1 MIKMSDKDHAWYED
15 PAVEYLYL
23 ASSTKNM
30 RGYHAPI
37 VNPKITFTGTNSFI
51 DFANF
56 IGSYFGPEDKRLL
69 IVVDKQLMQLGERT
83 GKRLSEMK
91 GFEFKIFN
99 NVQSDAP
106 KNTLMEGVKI
116 CEEFQPKAIIAIGGG
131 STMDTAK
138 GIFLLYE
145 KPQVNLNNLIIPSYL
160 GLRKKINLLIAIPTT
175 SGTGSEATTTSVI
188 TDTDRVPPKK
198 TAVTLYELCPDIA
211 VLHYDFVKSLPPE
224 LTAGT
229 GMDALSHAFGA
240 YMLTM
245 SNEYTDM
252 HNLKAIE
259 LILKYLPRAV
269 KRGDDMEAREKM
281 LLAAYIAGVGFSN
294 VVTSFDHGLGHSFG
308 AIFHVHH
315 GAAVGIFLPTAT
327 AFQAK
332 VSSRFVD
339 IAQLFGVNVK
349 EKSKDMVLK
358 ELLEKL
364 REFVQS
370 FGFPLSVRELNHPK
384 ITYEEY
390 MQEIDQMVNYAYKD
404 VTRLFSARRITV
416 SQVRRLFEV
425 GYENKIEDILDLYY
439 H

>member
-1 MIKMSDKDHAWYED
+1 MTDKEHAWYED

-56 IGSYFGPEDKRLL
+56 IGNYFGSDDKRLL
-69 IVVDKQLMQLGERT
+69 IVVDKELRQMGEKT
-83 GKRLSEMK
+83 GNRLSEMK
-91 GFEFKIFN
+91 GFTFRIFD
-99 NVQSDAP
+99 NVHSDAP

-116 CEEFQPKAIIAIGGG
+116 CEDFQPKAIIAIGGG

-145 KPQVNLNNLIIPSYL
+145 KPKVNLNNLIIPSYL
-160 GLRKKINLLIAIPTT
+160 GLRKKIDLLIAIPTT

-198 TAVTLYELCPDIA
+198 TAVTLYELCPDIT
-211 VLHYDFVKSLPPE
+211 VLHYDFVKSLPSE

-229 GMDALSHAFGA
+229 GMDALSHSLGA

-332 VSSRFVD
+332 VSDRFVD
-339 IAQLFGVNVK
+339 IARLFGVNIK

-364 REFVQS
+364 REFAQS
-370 FGFPLSVRELNHPK
+370 FGFPLSVRELKHPK
-384 ITYEEY
+384 ISYEEY

-404 VTRLFSARRITV
+404 VTRLFSARRITT

-425 GYENKIEDILDLYY
+425 GYENNIEDILDLYY

>member
-1 MIKMSDKDHAWYED
+1 MTDKDHAWYED

-56 IGSYFGPEDKRLL
+56 IGSYFRPEDKRLL
-69 IVVDKQLMQLGERT
+69 IVVDKELRQLGEKT
-83 GKRLSEMK
+83 GNRLSEMK
-91 GFEFKIFN
+91 GFGYKIFD
-99 NVQSDAP
+99 NVLSDAP
-106 KNTLMEGVKI
+106 KNTLMEGVDI
-116 CEEFQPKAIIAIGGG
+116 CKEFDPKAIVAIGGG

-145 KPQVNLNNLIIPSYL
+145 KPNVNLNNLIIPSYL
-160 GLRKKINLLIAIPTT
+160 GLRKKIDLLIAIPTT

-188 TDTDRVPPKK
+188 TDTDRNPPKK
-198 TAVTLYELCPDIA
+198 TTVTLYELCPDIA
-211 VLHYDFVKSLPPE
+211 VLHYDYVKSLPPE

-229 GMDALSHAFGA
+229 GMDALSHALGA
-240 YMLTM
+240 YLLTM
-245 SNEYTDM
+245 SNVYTDM

-269 KRGDDMEAREKM
+269 KRGSDMEAREKM

-315 GAAVGIFLPTAT
+315 GAAVGIFLPNAV

-332 VSSRFVD
+332 ISNRFIEV
-339 IAQLFGVNVK
+339 AQLFGVDIK
-349 EKSKDMVLK
+349 EKSKDMILK

-364 REFVQS
+364 QKFARS
-370 FGFPLSVRELNHPK
+370 FEFPLCVRELEHPK
-384 ITYEEY
+384 ISYEAY
-390 MQEIDQMVNYAYKD
+390 MKEIDQMVNYAYKD
-404 VTRLFSARRITV
+404 VTRLFSTRRITM

-425 GYENKIEDILDLYY
+425 GYENKIENLLDLYY

>member
-1 MIKMSDKDHAWYED
+1 MDKE
-15 PAVEYLYL
+15 L
-23 ASSTKNM
+23 
-30 RGYHAPI
+30 RQI
-37 VNPKITFTGTNSFI
+37 
-51 DFANF
+51 
-56 IGSYFGPEDKRLL
+56 
-69 IVVDKQLMQLGERT
+69 GERT
-83 GKRLSEMK
+83 GNRLSEMK
-91 GFEFKIFN
+91 GFEFKIFD
-99 NVQSDAP
+99 NVLSDAP
-106 KNTLMEGVKI
+106 KNNLMDGVKI

-160 GLRKKINLLIAIPTT
+160 GLRKKIDLLIAIPTT

-188 TDTDRVPPKK
+188 TDTDRIPPKK

-211 VLHYDFVKSLPPE
+211 VLHYDFVKTMPPE

-229 GMDALSHAFGA
+229 GMDALSHALGA

-245 SNEYTDM
+245 SNVYTDM

-259 LILKYLPRAV
+259 LILEYLPRAV

-332 VSSRFVD
+332 VSNRFID
-339 IAQLFGVNVK
+339 IARLFGVDVK
-349 EKSKDMVLK
+349 EKSKDIILK
-358 ELLEKL
+358 EFLEKL
-364 REFVQS
+364 RVFVRS
-370 FGFPLSVRELNHPK
+370 FGFPICVKELEHPK
-384 ITYEEY
+384 INYEQY
-390 MQEIDQMVNYAYKD
+390 MKEIDQMVNYAYKD
-404 VTRLFSARRITV
+404 VTRLFSTRRITIA
-416 SQVRRLFEV
+416 QVRRLFEV
-425 GYENKIEDILDLYY
+425 GYENKIEDLLNLYY
-439 H
+439 Q

>member
-1 MIKMSDKDHAWYED
+1 MSDKEYAWYEY
-15 PAVEYLYL
+15 PGVEYLYL

-69 IVVDKQLMQLGERT
+69 IVVDKELRQIGERT
-83 GKRLSEMK
+83 GNRLSEMK
-91 GFEFKIFN
+91 GFDFKIFD
-99 NVQSDAP
+99 NVLSDAP
-106 KNTLMEGVKI
+106 KNNLMEGVKI

-160 GLRKKINLLIAIPTT
+160 GLRKKIDLLIAIPTT

-211 VLHYDFVKSLPPE
+211 VLHYDFVKTMPPE
-224 LTAGT
+224 LTAAT
-229 GMDALSHAFGA
+229 GMDALSHALGA
-240 YMLTM
+240 YTLTM
-245 SNEYTDM
+245 SNIYTDM

-259 LILKYLPRAV
+259 LILEYLPRAV

-315 GAAVGIFLPTAT
+315 GAAVGIFLPTVT

-332 VSSRFVD
+332 VSNRFID
-339 IAQLFGVNVK
+339 IARLFGVDVK
-349 EKSKDMVLK
+349 EKSKDIILK
-358 ELLEKL
+358 EFLEKL
-364 REFVQS
+364 REFVRS
-370 FGFPLSVRELNHPK
+370 FGFPICVKELEHPK
-384 ITYEEY
+384 INYEKY

-404 VTRLFSARRITV
+404 VTRLFSTRRITIF
-416 SQVRRLFEV
+416 QVRRLFEV
-425 GYENKIEDILDLYY
+425 GYENKIEDLLNLYC

>member
-1 MIKMSDKDHAWYED
+1 MTDKNHAWYED

-56 IGSYFGPEDKRLL
+56 IGSYFKPDDKRLL
-69 IVVDKQLMQLGERT
+69 IVVDKDLRHMGEKS
-83 GKRLSEMK
+83 GNKLLEMK
-91 GFEFKIFN
+91 GFEFKIFDDIL
-99 NVQSDAP
+99 SDAP
-106 KNTLMEGVKI
+106 KNTLMKGVKI
-116 CEEFQPKAIIAIGGG
+116 CQEFQPKAIIAIGGG

-145 KPQVNLNNLIIPSYL
+145 KPNVNLNNLIIPSYL
-160 GLRKKINLLIAIPTT
+160 GLRKKIDLLIAIPTT

-188 TDTDRVPPKK
+188 TDTDRDPPKK

-211 VLHYDFVKSLPPE
+211 VLHYDFVKSMPSE

-229 GMDALSHAFGA
+229 GMDALSHALGA

-245 SNEYTDM
+245 SNVYTDM

-259 LILKYLPRAV
+259 LILEYLPRAV
-269 KRGDDMEAREKM
+269 KRGNDMEAREKM

-315 GAAVGIFLPTAT
+315 GAAVGIFLPTAI

-332 VSSRFVD
+332 NSNRFID
-339 IAQLFGVNVK
+339 IAQLFDVDIR
-349 EKSKDMVLK
+349 EKPKHIILK
-358 ELLEKL
+358 ELLGNL
-364 REFVQS
+364 RRFVQS
-370 FGFPLSVRELNHPK
+370 IGFPTSVKELEKPQ
-384 ITYEEY
+384 ISYEKY
-390 MQEIDQMVNYAYKD
+390 SKEIDQMVKYAYKD
-404 VTRLFSARRITV
+404 VTRLFSARRVTM

-425 GYENKIEDILDLYY
+425 GYENKIENLLDLYY

>member
-1 MIKMSDKDHAWYED
+1 MTDKDHAWYED

-69 IVVDKQLMQLGERT
+69 IVVDKELRQLGERT
-83 GKRLSEMK
+83 GRRLSEMK
-91 GFEFKIFN
+91 GFDFKIFD
-99 NVQSDAP
+99 NVLSDAP
-106 KNTLMEGVKI
+106 KNTLMDGVKI

-145 KPQVNLNNLIIPSYL
+145 KPNVNLNNLIIPSYL
-160 GLRKKINLLIAIPTT
+160 GLRKKIDLLIAIPTT

-211 VLHYDFVKSLPPE
+211 VLHYDFVKSMPPE

-229 GMDALSHAFGA
+229 GMDALSHALGA

-245 SNEYTDM
+245 SNVYTDM
-252 HNLKAIE
+252 HNSKAIE
-259 LILKYLPRAV
+259 LILEYLPRAV

-308 AIFHVHH
+308 AIFHAHH
-315 GAAVGIFLPTAT
+315 GAAVGIFLPTAV

-332 VSSRFVD
+332 ISNRFID
-339 IAQLFGVNVK
+339 IAQLFGVDIK
-349 EKSKDMVLK
+349 EKNKDVILK

-364 REFVQS
+364 QIFARS
-370 FGFPLSVRELNHPK
+370 FEFPLCVRELKHPK
-384 ITYEEY
+384 ISYEAY
-390 MQEIDQMVNYAYKD
+390 MKEINQMVNYAYKD
-404 VTRLFSARRITV
+404 VTRLFSTRRITV
-416 SQVRRLFEV
+416 SHVRRLFEV
-425 GYENKIEDILDLYY
+425 GYENKIEDLLDLYY

>member
-1 MIKMSDKDHAWYED
+1 
-15 PAVEYLYL
+15 
-23 ASSTKNM
+23 M

-56 IGSYFGPEDKRLL
+56 IGSYFGQEDKRLL
-69 IVVDKQLMQLGERT
+69 IVVDKELRQIGERT
-83 GKRLSEMK
+83 GNRLSEMK
-91 GFEFKIFN
+91 GFKFKIFD
-99 NVQSDAP
+99 NVLSDAP

-116 CEEFQPKAIIAIGGG
+116 CEEFQPKAIVAIGGG

-145 KPQVNLNNLIIPSYL
+145 KPQINLNNLIIPSYL
-160 GLRKKINLLIAIPTT
+160 GLRKKIDLLIAIPTT

-188 TDTDRVPPKK
+188 TDTDRNPPKK
-198 TAVTLYELCPDIA
+198 TTVTLYELCPDIA
-211 VLHYDFVKSLPPE
+211 VLHYDYVKTMSPN

-229 GMDALSHAFGA
+229 GMDALSHAMGA

-245 SNEYTDM
+245 SNIYTDM

-259 LILKYLPRAV
+259 LILEYLPRAV
-269 KRGDDMEAREKM
+269 KRGNDMEAREKM

-315 GAAVGIFLPTAT
+315 GVAVGIFLPTAI

-332 VSSRFVD
+332 VSNRFID
-339 IAQLFGVNVK
+339 IAQLFGVDVK
-349 EKSKDMVLK
+349 EKKKGMILK
-358 ELLEKL
+358 ELLENL
-364 REFVQS
+364 RDFVCS
-370 FGFPLSVRELNHPK
+370 FGFPVSVRELKHPM
-384 ITYEEY
+384 INYEQY
-390 MQEIDQMVNYAYKD
+390 MKELDQMVKYAYKD
-404 VTRLFSARRITV
+404 VTRLFSTRRLTI
-416 SQVRRLFEV
+416 SQVTRLFEV
-425 GYENKIEDILDLYY
+425 GYENKIEDLLNLYY
-439 H
+439 Y

>member
-1 MIKMSDKDHAWYED
+1 MSDKDHAWYED